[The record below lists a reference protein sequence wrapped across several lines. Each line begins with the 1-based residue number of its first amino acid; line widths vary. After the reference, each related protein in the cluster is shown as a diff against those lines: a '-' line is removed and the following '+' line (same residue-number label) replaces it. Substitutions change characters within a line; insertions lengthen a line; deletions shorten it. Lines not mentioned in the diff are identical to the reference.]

1 MQCNRVLVNTHY
13 LRDQVRTF
21 LDREHLVGWV
31 EESFEEELLGT
42 AGTIRAN
49 AEALGNDVT
58 LIAHAD
64 NWCCCDFKA
73 FQNFHEHHRPSGTV
87 MTMMTFDTNTPQSCG
102 IVETDDRGVA
112 TAFHEK
118 VDNPPSNLANA
129 AVYIVEPTVI
139 RWIQQQEQI
148 SDFSTQVIER
158 FLGKIATWHN
168 AEVNIDI
175 GTIEKLIEA
184 NRSTQRR
191 GPDIERDEWWRV
203 FENHNIHEQL
213 RAHNKRENT

>member
-1 MQCNRVLVNTHY
+1 MRCNRVLVNTHY
-13 LRDQVRTF
+13 LHGQVKAF
-21 LDREHLVGWV
+21 LDREHLAGWV

-42 AGTIRAN
+42 AGTVRAN
-49 AEALGNDVT
+49 ADVLTSDVT

-64 NWCCCDFKA
+64 NWCCCDFEA
-73 FQNFHEHHRPSGTV
+73 FQDFHEHHRPSGTV
-87 MTMMTFDTNTPQSCG
+87 MTMMTFETNAPQSCG
-102 IVETDDRGVA
+102 IVEVDERGIA

-129 AVYIVEPTVI
+129 AVYILEPMVI
-139 RWIQQQEQI
+139 RWIQQHDQI

-184 NRSTQRR
+184 NRNTRLQ
-191 GPDIERDEWWRV
+191 GPDVKRDGWWRD
-203 FENHNIHEQL
+203 FENHKIHEQL